1 MKPTKFTVTLTNGI
15 VETEY
20 KVTAMNRREAII
32 LAQALA
38 IQNARGYEIVSVNV
52 E

>member
-1 MKPTKFTVTLTNGI
+1 VKTIKFIVILTNGL

-20 KVTAMNRREAII
+20 KVNAMNRTEAVI

-38 IQNARGYEIVSVNV
+38 IQNARGYEIVSVSV